1 MLEKV
6 AGQEVDEEVNV
17 VGVMIWSLQGGGQV
31 DGVGWGGDWGGRGSG
46 GGASNKRKKL
56 ASGKGKPE
64 KYPQIHQKYTKKD
77 VPDNFLDR
85 KWPPLRIQCIEF

>member
-1 MLEKV
+1 MIHPEVILMVEKV

-17 VGVMIWSLQGGGQV
+17 VGVMICSLQGGGRG

-46 GGASNKRKKL
+46 GGDSNKRKKL

-64 KYPQIHQKYTKKD
+64 KYPQIHQK
-77 VPDNFLDR
+77 
-85 KWPPLRIQCIEF
+85 IH